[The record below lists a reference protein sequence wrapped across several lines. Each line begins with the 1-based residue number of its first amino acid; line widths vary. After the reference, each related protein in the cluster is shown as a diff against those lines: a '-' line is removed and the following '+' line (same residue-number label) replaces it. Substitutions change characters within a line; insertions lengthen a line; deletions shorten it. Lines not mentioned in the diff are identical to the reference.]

1 MSGVSSSGTFK
12 DFEKKTFDAWE
23 IDDDLSNTSGGGGS
37 IMNTYSLSGFGNNEY
52 AMPISL
58 LVRFVFFFNYKNIFD
73 WKKALCESEMTEF
86 LLFL

>member
-1 MSGVSSSGTFK
+1 MSGGVSSSGTFK

-23 IDDDLSNTSGGGGS
+23 IDDDLSNASGGS

-58 LVRFVFFFNYKNIFD
+58 LVRFVFFLI
-73 WKKALCESEMTEF
+73 L
-86 LLFL
+86 